1 MIKSIIPALALL
13 CLASCADA
21 QVANITD
28 PRLRIELPTAKGD
41 VISLASLK
49 GKVVLLD
56 FWASW
61 CVPCRSANK
70 DLVKLYARHKSQGF
84 EIYSVSIDDK
94 KADWEKAVK
103 KDKISWLQVNEPGN
117 WDAEAARRWNITSLP
132 TTFLINKKGDVVA
145 IDLEGKELD
154 RAVEKLLA
162 E

>member
-1 MIKSIIPALALL
+1 MIKSIILSLALL
-13 CLASCADA
+13 CLISGADA

-28 PRLRIELPTAKGD
+28 PRLKIELPTAKGD

-61 CVPCRSANK
+61 CMPCRSANK
-70 DLVKLYARHKSQGF
+70 SLVKLYAKRQLQGF

-94 KADWEKAVK
+94 KADWEKAVR
-103 KDKISWLQVNEPGN
+103 KDKINWLQVNEPGN
-117 WDAEAARRWNITSLP
+117 WEGESARRWDITSLP
-132 TTFLINKKGDVVA
+132 TTFLINKKGDVVE
-145 IDLEGKELD
+145 INLEGKELE